1 LEQKL
6 SASKEV
12 ELGTNF
18 EPKFDSNGLITAIS
32 QDAKTGQILMVA
44 YMNKEALDLTIQT
57 GNAVFYSRSRKKL
70 WKKGEESGHVQKVK
84 QILADCDQDCLILK
98 VEVDQGQC
106 HVGYQSCFYRALK
119 KGSASQLEFIAEK
132 VYDPEQAYK
141 KK

>member
-1 LEQKL
+1 M
-6 SASKEV
+6 SANKEI

-18 EPKFDSNGLITAIS
+18 EPKFDANGLITAIS
-32 QDAKTGQILMVA
+32 QDANTGDVLMVA

-119 KGSASQLEFIAEK
+119 KGTKAELEFIAEK

>member
-1 LEQKL
+1 M
-6 SASKEV
+6 AANKEI

-44 YMNKEALDLTIQT
+44 FMNKEALDLTLQT
-57 GNAVFYSRSRKKL
+57 GNAVFFSRSRKKL

-106 HVGYQSCFYRALK
+106 HVGYQSCFYRELK
-119 KGSASQLEFIAEK
+119 KDNSRELKFVAEK
-132 VYDPEQAYK
+132 VYDPEDAYK